1 MKTILSALLIAF
13 IGLTSCL
20 NGLSAKEEQNKK
32 LIEELFRH
40 FNDHD
45 WKAYS
50 AIYADK
56 ALFLDPSLGQV
67 PVSQTKEQIE
77 SKYQNLQTVFP
88 DIRDEIVHLYTSGD
102 KHVIV
107 EFVSTGTSGDGSKFS
122 LPICTIFTIENGKI
136 VDDFTYYDN

>member
-1 MKTILSALLIAF
+1 MKNLLF
-13 IGLTSCL
+13 LCCFVSIGLASCL
-20 NGLSAKEEQNKK
+20 NNLSSKQEQNKK

-67 PVSQTKEQIE
+67 PVTQTKEQVAT
-77 SKYQNLQTVFP
+77 KYSDLQTVFP
-88 DIRDEIVHLYTSGD
+88 DIRDEIVHIYTSGD

-107 EFVSTGTSGDGSKFS
+107 EFVSTGTSLDGSKFS
-122 LPICTIFTIENGKI
+122 LPICTIFTIENEKI

>member
-1 MKTILSALLIAF
+1 MKTILSALLIATL
-13 IGLTSCL
+13 GLSSCL

-45 WKAYS
+45 WKAY
-50 AIYADK
+50 AAMYADK

-67 PVSQTKEQIE
+67 PVSQTKEEVE
-77 SKYQNLQTVFP
+77 SKYQGLQTVFP

-107 EFVSTGTSGDGSKFS
+107 EFVSTGTAEDGSKFS